1 MFSMRK
7 AKFLTSITLVSCT
20 CVFSPLS
27 MAFASS
33 VSDDSFEERTQ
44 PPTIRRPVTEAC
56 SDLRIEEYVGR
67 LGTSELSNA
76 NFEALV
82 SCGSQA
88 IPALKTALSSKNR
101 NTRAGAAYVLGEIAV
116 NKQDENAIRIIETR
130 ETIETNSNV
139 LHILQSYE
147 EEQSYGGLSISSNQ
161 YYTSYDNIHRIMRR
175 VQSQVSTPSPIIC
188 TLPGIQRIF
197 PRCS

>member
-1 MFSMRK
+1 MLRNVC
-7 AKFLTSITLVSCT
+7 VS
-20 CVFSPLS
+20 P
-27 MAFASS
+27 
-33 VSDDSFEERTQ
+33 
-44 PPTIRRPVTEAC
+44 
-56 SDLRIEEYVGR
+56 
-67 LGTSELSNA
+67 
-76 NFEALV
+76 
-82 SCGSQA
+82 
-88 IPALKTALSSKNR
+88 
-101 NTRAGAAYVLGEIAV
+101 AGAAYVLGEIAV

-188 TLPGIQRIF
+188 TLPGIQKIF

>member
-1 MFSMRK
+1 M
-7 AKFLTSITLVSCT
+7 
-20 CVFSPLS
+20 
-27 MAFASS
+27 
-33 VSDDSFEERTQ
+33 
-44 PPTIRRPVTEAC
+44 
-56 SDLRIEEYVGR
+56 
-67 LGTSELSNA
+67 
-76 NFEALV
+76 

-88 IPALKTALSSKNR
+88 IPALKTALSSKNS

-116 NKQDENAIRIIETR
+116 NEQDENAIRIIETR

-147 EEQSYGGLSISSNQ
+147 EEQLWVWVLQRYEEEQ
-161 YYTSYDNIHRIMRR
+161 YDYTPRIMRR

>member
-1 MFSMRK
+1 
-7 AKFLTSITLVSCT
+7 
-20 CVFSPLS
+20 

-116 NKQDENAIRIIETR
+116 NEQDENAIRIIETR

-147 EEQSYGGLSISSNQ
+147 EEQLWVLQRYEEEQSYGVFN
-161 YYTSYDNIHRIMRR
+161 YADTPRIMRR

>member
-116 NKQDENAIRIIETR
+116 NEQDENAIRIIETR

-147 EEQSYGGLSISSNQ
+147 EEQLWVWVLQRYEEGQ
-161 YYTSYDNIHRIMRR
+161 YDYTPRIMRR